1 MPLYIWMDNRN
12 IFLNAIALCS
22 SSILGYIVVISP
34 TLKAINLNSQ
44 SYICNKKSLRQNK

>member
-1 MPLYIWMDNRN
+1 MPLNIWMDNRN

-22 SSILGYIVVISP
+22 SSILGYIVVIYP